1 MLVGIGLAATGCRP
15 DTVRL
20 AYRPRAG
27 DHTRYRVVVR
37 TITKRTLPGLPDD
50 VADDTARLTA
60 RQTVLAVTGGV
71 ARVRV
76 VLSRPGGPDRTL
88 VVRFDRSGALL
99 AVDSIEGL
107 PASALGRLGLPEV
120 FPGAGVAPG
129 TPLRPGQRWHA
140 GRSRGRLVEL
150 GIEHHRH
157 VARVTSHTELPAS
170 ARAPTADG
178 GTIDISGTEITD
190 ATATRGVDTGV
201 VERSTSTTTARFA
214 LRIEPPPGQTGPA
227 VDGTLAVT
235 VGTEVTRLF

>member
-140 GRSRGRLVEL
+140 GRSRG
-150 GIEHHRH
+150 GSSSSGSSTTG
-157 VARVTSHTELPAS
+157 TSPAS
-170 ARAPTADG
+170 RRTPSCRPRPGRPPPTA
-178 GTIDISGTEITD
+178 
-190 ATATRGVDTGV
+190 AP
-201 VERSTSTTTARFA
+201 STSA
-214 LRIEPPPGQTGPA
+214 EPRSPMRPRRA
-227 VDGTLAVT
+227 
-235 VGTEVTRLF
+235 

>member
-1 MLVGIGLAATGCRP
+1 MSPARRRRPAAARRRPHRRRSPTACRRSRRRRPIGRASSARARADPERSRLGTYRGVMVRRAAAAMLVGIGLVATGCRP

-140 GRSRGRLVEL
+140 RRSRGRLVEL
-150 GIEHHRH
+150 GLEHHRH

-178 GTIDISGTEITD
+178 G
-190 ATATRGVDTGV
+190 
-201 VERSTSTTTARFA
+201 
-214 LRIEPPPGQTGPA
+214 
-227 VDGTLAVT
+227 
-235 VGTEVTRLF
+235 